1 MFAEHNWHDFEA
13 HQRMVRSVD
22 FMYIENNRNKFP
34 QLGPLDAINSDSYAS
49 LIEKLNSV
57 EISDILKDEE
67 ILYTVYS
74 IFQGGTI
81 LKPHRDPS
89 LYQFPYKRIQI
100 PIIIPEVGKCTMKWI
115 NGDKIIWEE
124 GVPQVCN
131 VMYDV
136 HEASNLSNKDMIML
150 FIDVKTDTIVEL

>member
-1 MFAEHNWHDFEA
+1 
-13 HQRMVRSVD
+13 
-22 FMYIENNRNKFP
+22 
-34 QLGPLDAINSDSYAS
+34 
-49 LIEKLNSV
+49 
-57 EISDILKDEE
+57 
-67 ILYTVYS
+67 
-74 IFQGGTI
+74 
-81 LKPHRDPS
+81 
-89 LYQFPYKRIQI
+89 
-100 PIIIPEVGKCTMKWI
+100 MKWI